1 MTGILEG
8 LTSAFGLE
16 LTRLGGIRSTRIQE
30 GYPVTEGDTTFRVE
44 TTLGWETSGFF
55 YLDDYLYKYTGVT
68 TAPTYGEFTGVSY
81 YDVGGFY
88 AGDASL
94 PNPPVY
100 VSGAAKDHKVLAE
113 VADYTRIYS
122 ALEKM
127 RRSFLVDYATGVD
140 LDTLARN
147 IGVLRESGLINSDTI
162 FRNVIKAIAYAP
174 RGTMYVLELFLDAIF
189 GSGNYQ
195 IFEDMTDSGYTSRLG
210 QTTTN
215 NPGQIFITADLTPST
230 TSTGRALIEAP
241 VAAKV
246 DYVAAAGTTTDVN
259 IYAGHPYSG
268 TPFITGCR
276 YKDEDPYRIVVSS
289 SINPDEFKGAI
300 TGVLAAGKQEIDCT
314 FIQIGT
320 SNALS
325 YINPGDLLFSTQSAG
340 EYLQGSL
347 LDSATQM
354 TYLGTVLETSPVV
367 GGGTFVLGV
376 ESNTPVLSGGALA
389 DAVAASTPAATT
401 LFTTRTDGWTVM
413 RTRTNCTA
421 LSLSDVKLPSEDFS
435 TEGNLIGTTGND
447 NTPKQQWWFHSSGVV
462 TEAAPYVQASN
473 LGATYKNQDRAV
485 ALTNSGLTDF
495 LFYRQ
500 DARIFPDSIATF
512 EANLNGIVGDFSGP
526 GFTGNRDEF
535 IMEMLDG
542 DPFYN
547 QPGKYIRVGFERTGG
562 TVTVPELTIGFVDR
576 TAGTFIGDTY
586 VFDQSPTGTA
596 ADDFPMLNI
605 RIYKHRDEYAQLYI
619 NNELVTT
626 VDYADFNNGASP
638 ADQYR
643 QIGIYGNNMGGN
655 PNTLRALFIRGLS
668 WSSTNSTELTN
679 LRVLNASTNSTNEVV
694 DDDAAGLLGSIATGT
709 PVRVTQVS
717 STEGTAANDYLGSAL
732 GEYEVSAAAADTLT
746 LKGIRKPANAEVV
759 IYADGGV
766 SKQNRL
772 RIGKTARGASTIA
785 EYDEPAAFM
794 FPQDLGKKIRV
805 YTGASSYEEKTI
817 VKILDPVSNDSYG
830 VLFGINESSVP
841 YSPEKA
847 AWKSLP
853 QQRSSLIE
861 VDSDFTTVHVEAEW
875 SVEPAFR
882 TGGDTGI
889 AFEVLSQE
897 SSYAGAGG
905 SLVSTL
911 ELPVGYT
918 KPAGFQ
924 DHATYPD
931 EALPGPRLSISR
943 STVRSAYTT
952 DPDRVNAQTTPPAY
966 DYYPFYLGS
975 DKVDSLINTLQ
986 KALTAAGVHV
996 NLRRFYVD
1004 SQGPHI
1010 I

>member
-1 MTGILEG
+1 MSGILEG

-16 LTRLGGIRSTRIQE
+16 LSRLGGTRSTRIQE
-30 GYPVTEGDTTFRVE
+30 NYPVTEGDTTFRVE
-44 TTLGWETSGFF
+44 TTLGWETSGYF
-55 YLDDYLYKYTGVT
+55 YLEGYLYKYTGVT
-68 TAPTYGEFTGVSY
+68 TAPTYGELTGVSY
-81 YDVGGFY
+81 YDVGGYY
-88 AGDASL
+88 AGDATA
-94 PNPPVY
+94 PNPPSY
-100 VSGAAKDHKVLAE
+100 VSGAAKDHEELKE
-113 VADYTRIYS
+113 VVDYTRVYS
-122 ALEKM
+122 ALDKM
-127 RRSFLVDYATGVD
+127 RRTFLVDYATGTD

-147 IGVLRESGLINSDTI
+147 IGVLRESGLINTDSI
-162 FRNVIKAIAYAP
+162 FREVVKAIAYSP
-174 RGTMYVLELFLDAIF
+174 RGTTYVLELYLDAVF
-189 GSGNYQ
+189 GAGNYQ
-195 IFEDMTDSGYTSRLG
+195 IFEDMTNSGYTTRLG
-210 QTTTN
+210 QTVVN

-241 VAAKV
+241 VAAKM
-246 DYVAAAGTTTDVN
+246 DYVAAAGITTDVN

-314 FIQIGT
+314 FIQVGS

-325 YINPGDLLFSTQSAG
+325 YINPGDLLFSTQSTG

-376 ESNTPVLSGGALA
+376 ESNTPVLPGGALA
-389 DAVAASTPAATT
+389 AAVAASTPAATT

-435 TEGNLIGTTGND
+435 TEGNLIGPTGND

-462 TEAAPYVQASN
+462 TEAAPYVQADS
-473 LGATYKNQDRAV
+473 LAISYKNQDRAV
-485 ALTNSGLTDF
+485 RLHNNNLTDF

-512 EANLNGIVGDFSGP
+512 EANLNGIIGDFSGP

-562 TVTVPELTIGFVDR
+562 TFFVPELTIGFVDR

-586 VFDQSPTGTA
+586 VFDQSPTISVS
-596 ADDFPMLNI
+596 DDFPMLNI
-605 RIYKHRDEYAQLYI
+605 RIYKHRNEYVQLYI

-626 VDYADFNNGASP
+626 VDYADFNDGASP

-655 PNTLRALFIRGLS
+655 PQTSRTLFLHGLS

-679 LRVLNASTNSTNEVV
+679 LRVLNASTNSTNQVV

-732 GEYEVSAAAADTLT
+732 GEYEVSSAAANTLT
-746 LKGIRKPANAEVV
+746 LRGIRHPANAEV
-759 IYADGGV
+759 IDYTASGV
-766 SKQNRL
+766 LKQNRV
-772 RIGKTARGASTIA
+772 RIGTTTREATGVA
-785 EYDEPAAFM
+785 EYDEPAAFL
-794 FPQDLGKKIRV
+794 FPQDLGKKIRI
-805 YTGASSYEEKTI
+805 YTGPSSYVEKTI
-817 VKILDPVSNDSYG
+817 TKILDPVSFTSYG
-830 VLFGINESSVP
+830 ELFGVDESSVP
-841 YSPEKA
+841 YTPEKA
-847 AWKSLP
+847 AWQSLP
-853 QQRSSLIE
+853 QQRSSLVE
-861 VDSDFTTVHVEAEW
+861 VDSDFTSVLTDAEW
-875 SVEPAFR
+875 SIEPAFR
-882 TGGDTGI
+882 AGGDAGI
-889 AFEVLSQE
+889 AFEILSQE
-897 SSYAGAGG
+897 SSYSGTGG
-905 SLVSTL
+905 ILLSTL
-911 ELPVGYT
+911 ELPKGYT

-975 DKVDSLINTLQ
+975 DKVNSLLNTIQ
-986 KALTAAGVHV
+986 RALTAAGVHV
-996 NLRRFYVD
+996 NLRGFFVD
-1004 SQGPHI
+1004 DTGPHI